1 MGVQEQYSK
10 VLLLCWFMLLF
21 LKISGTVVLLLPQLL
36 LLFTQRLCRSR
47 SHLPKDKS
55 EKRLAAFQ
63 YHKFLMAWLEFF
75 HFKSTSDNVFLATTS
90 YCSSFPQSFSWVMCR
105 WKMCL
110 VNMSWNSYEL
120 FFVCLFFFCLCL
132 SCGSLACSCFIGSF
146 IYFVTF
152 SCNILLF

>member
-36 LLFTQRLCRSR
+36 LLFTQRLCRC
-47 SHLPKDKS
+47 HCGKDES

-75 HFKSTSDNVFLATTS
+75 HFKSTLDNVFLATTS